1 MSFDVQAARDRQVT
15 LACGYCANTPTL
27 DRLGFHPAL
36 KVAIPDNPARPRGR
50 GVRRVEH
57 KGYQAAGTVWDT
69 IDAAGNIDEER
80 SFRERMVERG
90 AEDGVLTY
98 WCAAG
103 HEHPL
108 PHRRLF
114 KASMAA
120 MAAGR
125 RKLLAGVDV

>member
-1 MSFDVQAARDRQVT
+1 MSFDVQAARNRQIT
-15 LACGYCANTPTL
+15 LACGYCPNTPTL

-36 KVAIPDNPARPRGR
+36 EVAIPDNPARPRGR

-57 KGYQAAGTVWDT
+57 KSYLEAGMVFNT
-69 IDAAGNIDEER
+69 IDADGNVDESR

-90 AEDGVLTY
+90 AEDGGLTY
-98 WCAAG
+98 TCEAG
-103 HEHPL
+103 HEHRL
-108 PHRRLF
+108 AHRRLF
-114 KASMAA
+114 ERSMAA